1 MVVILSSTRSICHL
15 PLAPMSNYLFWMG
28 WNEILARIFDGF
40 QTQRNISPDWLI
52 NPATRRKL
60 KLDFLYPD
68 IGIAVRFSG
77 MQGKGRKSEW
87 EELENSSR
95 DEIRKELCRQNGV
108 DLILLTPYDPFPREL
123 LSEINMVLGAASR
136 RIAKSKRFRGKAE
149 LMAQL
154 ARARDELA
162 TIRRSVNKLE
172 DIPPYAEAWRDREA
186 RVIANTRAPERP
198 TNGASKKTTAVR
210 KLKVGQW
217 VKHERFGRGMVTEVE
232 SKQDDVYLTINF
244 VTEGQRQFMG
254 SLVADKLSLLRN

>member
-1 MVVILSSTRSICHL
+1 
-15 PLAPMSNYLFWMG
+15 MSNYLYWMG

-60 KLDFLYPD
+60 KLDFLYPG
-68 IGIAVRFSG
+68 IGIAVRFGG

-87 EELENSSR
+87 EEMEDSSR

-136 RIAKSKRFRGKAE
+136 RIAKSKQFRGKAE

-154 ARARDELA
+154 ARARDALA
-162 TIRRSVNKLE
+162 TIRRSVSKL
-172 DIPPYAEAWRDREA
+172 DDLPPFAEAWRDREA
-186 RVIANTRAPERP
+186 RAIASAQAPARP
-198 TNGASKKTTAVR
+198 SNGTARKKAAVR
-210 KLKVGQW
+210 KLKAGQW
-217 VKHERFGRGMVTEVE
+217 VKHERFGRGVVSEVKIE
-232 SKQDDVYLTINF
+232 PDDVYLTINF
-244 VTEGQRQFMG
+244 VTEGNRQFMG
-254 SLVADKLSLLRN
+254 SLVADKLTIMRN

>member
-1 MVVILSSTRSICHL
+1 
-15 PLAPMSNYLFWMG
+15 MSNYLYWMG
-28 WNEILARIFDGF
+28 WNEILARIYDGF
-40 QTQRNISPDWLI
+40 RTQRNISPDWMI

-87 EELENSSR
+87 EELEDSSR

-108 DLILLTPYDPFPREL
+108 DLILLTPYDPFPREQ

-136 RIAKSKRFRGKAE
+136 RIAKSPRFRGKAE

-154 ARARDELA
+154 ARSRDELA

-172 DIPPYAEAWRDREA
+172 DLPPFAEAWRDREA
-186 RVIANTRAPERP
+186 RVIASTQAPARP
-198 TNGASKKTTAVR
+198 TNGAAKKKAAMR
-210 KLKVGQW
+210 KLKAGQW
-217 VKHERFGRGMVTEVE
+217 VKHERFGRGVVSEVKIE
-232 SKQDDVYLTINF
+232 PDDVYLTINF

-254 SLVADKLSLLRN
+254 SLVADKLTVMRN